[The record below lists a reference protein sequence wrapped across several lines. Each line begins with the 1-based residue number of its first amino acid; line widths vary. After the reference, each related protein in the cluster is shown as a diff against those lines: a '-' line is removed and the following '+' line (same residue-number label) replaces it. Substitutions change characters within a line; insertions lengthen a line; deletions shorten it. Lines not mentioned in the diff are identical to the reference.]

1 MINPLLYRKPV
12 AVDRTAHRGLRILP
26 ASRDWS
32 VARNLNAMFITA
44 AEFAE
49 ACAHYPIVFVNAGND
64 AQGQRQVAPVA
75 VFGLTDKENLYI
87 DGSRWR
93 VDYIPALLQAYPF
106 GIARVDDTRVAVVID
121 EAFEGWSREA
131 GTALFDEQ
139 AQPTAYLSGLRAQ
152 LERLESEI
160 QRTRPFGRLLLDAG
174 LLSDMRF
181 DATLPD
187 GRKVSVEG
195 FMSVDE
201 ARLAALPDAQVL
213 EFHRNGV
220 LGLIHAHQL
229 SLRHMRKLVGWRQA
243 RERVE
248 ASPSPV

>member
-1 MINPLLYRKPV
+1 MIHPLLYRKPV
-12 AVDRTAHRGLRILP
+12 AVDRSAHRDLRILP
-26 ASRDWS
+26 ASRDAS
-32 VARNLNAMFITA
+32 VARDLNAMFIA
-44 AEFAE
+44 SAEFAD

-64 AQGQRQVAPVA
+64 PQGQRQVAPVA
-75 VFGLTDKENLYI
+75 VFGLTEKENLYVE
-87 DGSRWR
+87 GGRWR
-93 VDYIPALLQAYPF
+93 VDYIPALMQAYPF

-121 EAFEGWSREA
+121 EAFEGWSRES

-139 AQPTAYLSGLRAQ
+139 GQPTDYLAGLRTQ

-160 QRTRPFGRLLLDAG
+160 QRTRSFGRLLLDAG

-195 FMSVDE
+195 FMSIDE
-201 ARLAALPDAQVL
+201 ARLAALPDAQVVD
-213 EFHRNGV
+213 FHRNGV

-229 SLRHMRKLVGWRQA
+229 SMRHMRKLVAWRQA
-243 RERVE
+243 REG
-248 ASPSPV
+248 AAAA

>member
-12 AVDRTAHRGLRILP
+12 AVDRNAHRDLRILP
-26 ASRDWS
+26 ASRDWT
-32 VARNLNAMFITA
+32 VARDVNAMFIAA
-44 AEFAE
+44 AEFAD

-75 VFGLTDKENLYI
+75 VFGLTEKENLYVE
-87 DGSRWR
+87 GGRWR
-93 VDYIPALLQAYPF
+93 VDYIPALMQAYPF

-121 EAFEGWSREA
+121 EAFEGWSRDA

-139 AQPTAYLSGLRAQ
+139 GQPTDYLSGLRTQ
-152 LERLESEI
+152 LERLESEV
-160 QRTRPFGRLLLDAG
+160 QRTRQFGRLLLDAG

-181 DATLPD
+181 DATLPS

-201 ARLAALPDAQVL
+201 ARLAALADAQVL

-229 SLRHMRKLVGWRQA
+229 SMRHMRKLVSWRQA
-243 RERVE
+243 REG
-248 ASPSPV
+248 AAAA

>member
-12 AVDRTAHRGLRILP
+12 AVDRSAHRELRILP

-32 VARNLNAMFITA
+32 VARDLNAMFIAA
-44 AEFAE
+44 AEFAD

-64 AQGQRQVAPVA
+64 PQGQRQVAPVA
-75 VFGLTDKENLYI
+75 VFGLAEKENLYVE
-87 DGSRWR
+87 GTGWR

-106 GIARVDDTRVAVVID
+106 GIARVDESRVAVVID
-121 EAFEGWSREA
+121 EAYAGWSRDA

-139 AQPTAYLSGLRAQ
+139 TQPTAYLEGLRGQ
-152 LERLESEI
+152 LERLESEM
-160 QRTRPFGRLLLDAG
+160 QRTLALGRVLLDAG
-174 LLSDMRF
+174 LLSGMRF
-181 DATLPD
+181 DATLPS

-229 SLRHMRKLVGWRQA
+229 SMRHMRKLVAWRQA
-243 RERVE
+243 REGAE
-248 ASPSPV
+248 AS